1 MRGELEKQTEVLK
14 KVLENKEKK
23 ITDTKDQLCRA
34 KEDAI
39 QEYRDSDTL
48 LAELGSSFA
57 DGFDNC
63 LRQVKSSYPDLDLN
77 HISID
82 SQAQM
87 PAQPVYSE
95 STNELFNDD
104 TVVDPRG
111 EEGPSPVAQKTLV
124 DDSKAKDVE
133 D

>member
-23 ITDTKDQLCRA
+23 ITDTKDQLRRA

-39 QEYRDSDTL
+39 QEYRDSDAL

-63 LRQVKSSYPDLDLN
+63 LRQVKSSYLDLDLN

-87 PAQPVYSE
+87 SAQPIYSE

-104 TVVDPRG
+104 TVVDPWG
-111 EEGPSPVAQKTLV
+111 EEGLSPVAQKTLV